1 MASAFQTIE
10 SPCEK
15 ICVMDPEIN
24 ICVGCN
30 RTLDE
35 IANWASYSHAE
46 RRAIMAALP
55 LRVGDDGAA
64 KKSA

>member
-1 MASAFQTIE
+1 MALTFQTIE

-15 ICVMDPEIN
+15 ICVVDPDSN

-46 RRAIMAALP
+46 RRAIMAALG
-55 LRVGDDGAA
+55 V
-64 KKSA
+64 

>member
-1 MASAFQTIE
+1 MSSSFQPIE

-15 ICVMDPEIN
+15 ICVVDPDSN

-46 RRAIMAALP
+46 RRAIMATLP
-55 LRVGDDGAA
+55 ARSGEGGAE
-64 KKSA
+64 KKLA

>member
-1 MASAFQTIE
+1 MPLNFQPIE

-15 ICVMDPEIN
+15 ICVVDPDSN

-46 RRAIMAALP
+46 RRAIMVALP
-55 LRVGDDGAA
+55 ARAGDGDVA